1 MSIKKNRM
9 LMNAFFKSQFS
20 YCPLVWMFHSRT
32 LNNRIHKLH
41 ERCLRIIYN
50 NKVSSF
56 EDLLE
61 LNRSVSMRT
70 PNLQT
75 LAIEMFKVS
84 KNFVP
89 KIFSDIFSFRH
100 ETPYNLRQQ
109 SDFRIRQVK
118 TVYNGKE
125 TVSYLGPKIWDL
137 VLSELKEKQSIAAF
151 KNEIKK
157 WKPND
162 CPCRLCKNYIA
173 EVGFI

>member
-1 MSIKKNRM
+1 
-9 LMNAFFKSQFS
+9 MNAFFKSQFS

-32 LNNRIHKLH
+32 LNNRINKLH

-61 LNRSVSMRT
+61 LDRSVSVHTR
-70 PNLQT
+70 NLQT

-84 KNFVP
+84 KNFAP
-89 KIFSDIFSFRH
+89 FFSDIFSFRH
-100 ETPYNLRQQ
+100 ETAYNLRQQ

-137 VLSELKEKQSIAAF
+137 VPSELKEKQSIVAF
-151 KNEIKK
+151 KNEIKNGN
-157 WKPND
+157 PMTVHVD
-162 CPCRLCKNYIA
+162 CAKIILPGLDL
-173 EVGFI
+173 FDL

>member
-1 MSIKKNRM
+1 
-9 LMNAFFKSQFS
+9 
-20 YCPLVWMFHSRT
+20 
-32 LNNRIHKLH
+32 
-41 ERCLRIIYN
+41 
-50 NKVSSF
+50 
-56 EDLLE
+56 
-61 LNRSVSMRT
+61 
-70 PNLQT
+70 
-75 LAIEMFKVS
+75 MFKVS
-84 KNFVP
+84 KNFAP

-109 SDFRIRQVK
+109 SDFCIRQVK

-137 VLSELKEKQSIAAF
+137 VPSELKEKQSIAGF

-173 EVGFI
+173 GVGFI